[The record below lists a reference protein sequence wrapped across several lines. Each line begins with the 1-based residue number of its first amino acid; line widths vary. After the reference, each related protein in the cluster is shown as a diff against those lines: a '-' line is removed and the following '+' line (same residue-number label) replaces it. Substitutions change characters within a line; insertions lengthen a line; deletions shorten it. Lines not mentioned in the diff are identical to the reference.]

1 MYSSTYSHECFVFTV
16 LTLKV
21 PINLS
26 IDICQSCQ
34 IVQRVVNLLEV
45 SLFLFLQIHTDDTNY
60 SLVTTD
66 HFVSIVSPCIV

>member
-1 MYSSTYSHECFVFTV
+1 MYSHECFVFTV
-16 LTLKV
+16 PTLKV

-26 IDICQSCQ
+26 IDIGQSCQ

-45 SLFLFLQIHTDDTNY
+45 NLFFFSANTNDTNY

-66 HFVSIVSPCIV
+66 HFVSSIVNPCIV